1 MHAFLYLDYHCIF
14 YMLQQEMLIKKRS
27 NSQQFSAE
35 MNGMLGKHQTTSVP
49 FMISDQDAGYQLLK
63 TKPLPYY

>member
-1 MHAFLYLDYHCIF
+1 
-14 YMLQQEMLIKKRS
+14 MLIKKRS